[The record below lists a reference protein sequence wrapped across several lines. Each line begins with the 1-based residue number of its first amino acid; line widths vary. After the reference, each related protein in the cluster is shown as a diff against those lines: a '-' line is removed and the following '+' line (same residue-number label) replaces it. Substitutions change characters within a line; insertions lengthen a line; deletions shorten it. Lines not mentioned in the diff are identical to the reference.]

1 MTKDESCRAKDSEKK
16 DQRLLCASERE
27 RERKARV
34 EQGKVKMVEDM

>member
-1 MTKDESCRAKDSEKK
+1 MKVVEQRTEKKK

-34 EQGKVKMVEDM
+34 EQSKVKMVEDM